1 MIIWSFAKHAFMMFW
16 YPYVGML
23 NRIWPSIVVGGKR
36 LVIFP
41 GVYKPLENEHAC
53 VDYCRAGDMVL
64 DLGCGSGVGAVFCA
78 PKARELLAVDI
89 SPSAVQNTAENC
101 RLHGIHNVTVKQS
114 DMFSNVEGKFDL
126 ILANPPYLEAEFA
139 NKDRQFAT
147 SKRYLPVLFS
157 KVGDYMARDGL
168 LVIQY
173 PIWFRGLIGRLASE
187 HGMRVLEVRRMP
199 LKSPSLL
206 LLSLAYMQFGFRSA
220 FYLLQQ
226 TPATQAT
233 MHSSSDVRWQ
243 AAEQAVSSKEP
254 ALT

>member
-23 NRIWPSIVVGGKR
+23 NRLWPSITVGGKK

-53 VDYCRAGDMVL
+53 ADYCRPGDKVL
-64 DLGCGSGVGAVFCA
+64 DLGCGSGVGALFCA
-78 PKARELLAVDI
+78 PKARELLAD
-89 SPSAVQNTAENC
+89 
-101 RLHGIHNVTVKQS
+101 
-114 DMFSNVEGKFDL
+114 
-126 ILANPPYLEAEFA
+126 

-157 KVGDYMARDGL
+157 QVRQYMARDGL

-173 PIWFRGLIGRLASE
+173 PIWFRGLIGRMAAE
-187 HGMRVLEVRRMP
+187 HGMKVLEVRRMP

-226 TPATQAT
+226 TPASQAET
-233 MHSSSDVRWQ
+233 LNLTADMRTDARK
-243 AAEQAVSSKEP
+243 APEY
-254 ALT
+254 AL